1 MSATSLPGNTDTDFA
16 GGTEGMAVQSD
27 DVQSEALAAL
37 EENLKSTDEEDLYIL
52 MINQGNMLDI
62 EAEYER
68 QMQEVEG
75 VEPYDKWQNVAG
87 AVLATREMGGFRY
100 LRGQIL

>member
-1 MSATSLPGNTDTDFA
+1 MYEQGPEVSDDLATVMSATSLPGNTDTDFA

-52 MINQGNMLDI
+52 MIN
-62 EAEYER
+62 
-68 QMQEVEG
+68 
-75 VEPYDKWQNVAG
+75 
-87 AVLATREMGGFRY
+87 
-100 LRGQIL
+100 